1 MQGSFAFASCT
12 ALSSLLKPALRLY
25 AHSHHNTSRSCSP
38 AYDMHCQ
45 SPRSSRGVK
54 LVAFCSRIR
63 WEETMLR
70 SKSRRQAAVS
80 SVRYTGCPC
89 CNRRRLAGSSIDFDD
104 SVGVLNVVAVT
115 ELRSMVTASQAPQ
128 GSEPDCCGAAFL
140 VDVEEAVTSKA
151 SCRRRVSFRSVSSRH
166 ARHVQEK
173 VQTAV
178 GRNTAMHGRVVL
190 KA

>member
-1 MQGSFAFASCT
+1 
-12 ALSSLLKPALRLY
+12 
-25 AHSHHNTSRSCSP
+25 
-38 AYDMHCQ
+38 
-45 SPRSSRGVK
+45 
-54 LVAFCSRIR
+54 
-63 WEETMLR
+63 MLR

-104 SVGVLNVVAVT
+104 SVRVLNVVAVT
-115 ELRSMVTASQAPQ
+115 ELRSMVTGPRHLRAQNQIAVAPRFW
-128 GSEPDCCGAAFL
+128 SI
-140 VDVEEAVTSKA
+140 EEAVTSKA

-178 GRNTAMHGRVVL
+178 GRNTVMHGRVVL